1 MVDITEISAMV
12 AAAGVLVGV
21 ALTVLEL
28 RNLVKQRQTDLVER
42 LYSIFISEDFMTAL
56 LKTMNLEFE
65 DYRGFVNKYGS
76 FSLETPVNVAVR
88 RVVYYYGEAGIL
100 LHNGLVDVDF
110 LYQYMGGVTMIWNKL
125 KPLIEGYREQAG
137 FNFGTWFEY
146 LCNEMKK
153 REQQLTSKTA

>member
-1 MVDITEISAMV
+1 MVDVTEISAVV
-12 AAAGVLVGV
+12 AAGGVLVGV

-28 RNLVKQRQTDLVER
+28 RSLVKQRQTDLIER

-56 LKTMNLEFE
+56 VKTMNLEFE

-88 RVVYYYGEAGIL
+88 RVVYYYSEAGSL
-100 LHNGLVDVDF
+100 LHRRLVDVEF
-110 LYQYMGGVTMIWNKL
+110 LYEFMGGVTMIWDKL
-125 KPLIEGYREQAG
+125 KPLIEGYREKAG
-137 FNFGTWFEY
+137 YNFGGWFEY

-153 REQQLTSKTA
+153 REQRK